1 MTVSANKIPSVI
13 AMSKANIRFKSNLR
27 HLMRDCTP
35 ELIKCLD
42 GLGSDPIICK
52 KNKDLKKLIQH
63 VDLTQYYEYIGEIN
77 CLLGQAYNIAGK
89 MHNEQT
95 KQGKD
100 AGIVM
105 DLRNGGG
112 TDR

>member
-1 MTVSANKIPSVI
+1 
-13 AMSKANIRFKSNLR
+13 
-27 HLMRDCTP
+27 MRDHVP

-42 GLGSDPIICK
+42 ALGSDPIICK

-63 VDLTQYYEYIGEIN
+63 VDLTQYYEYVGEIN
-77 CLLGQAYNIAGK
+77 HLLGQAYNIAGK

-95 KQGKD
+95 KQGED

-105 DLRNGGG
+105 NLRNGGG